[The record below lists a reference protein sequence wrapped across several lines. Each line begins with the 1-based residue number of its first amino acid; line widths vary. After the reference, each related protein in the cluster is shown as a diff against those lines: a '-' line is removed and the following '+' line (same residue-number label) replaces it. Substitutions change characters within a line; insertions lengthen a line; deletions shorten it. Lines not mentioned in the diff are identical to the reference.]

1 MNKIFCC
8 CIIINRIIIYN
19 FRTLL
24 CLTCLLF
31 AYFQYTKL
39 TYVRFL
45 MCFCK
50 TQKLLPFG
58 MYIFR
63 IFIYIY
69 ICMYVTHVCVCVC
82 VSLYNKRHWK
92 LLLLLLYFFYFIN
105 NCRRSLS
112 CSIVNGLTRF
122 WYEWIVICM
131 YVCVCTR
138 VVRYYII
145 ILYYFSEKTACLV
158 CWTWLD

>member
-69 ICMYVTHVCVCVC
+69 LYVRHSRMCVCVCVC
-82 VSLYNKRHWK
+82 LCTTKGTENYYCC
-92 LLLLLLYFFYFIN
+92 YFILFFFIN

-112 CSIVNGLTRF
+112 CSIVNGLTRIGMN
-122 WYEWIVICM
+122 E
-131 YVCVCTR
+131 
-138 VVRYYII
+138 
-145 ILYYFSEKTACLV
+145 L
-158 CWTWLD
+158 